1 MKSNLLS
8 ENLGFCNGPFTV
20 HTSRTMM
27 FKELEELLD
36 NTQPGTTREGYLNLI
51 IDSNILAKPTASS
64 RNKTA
69 KYITGLYS
77 LCTNV
82 LVFRILRYFWQSE
95 KDSHTLL
102 AFLCAYARDSLLRD
116 VAKVILSISIGSK
129 LSLDYIKDDLQNKH
143 PGRFSPKT
151 LHSTAQNIASSFQQ
165 SGHFSGRRIKIRTNP
180 SITPANVAYALLL
193 GYLSGVRGQNLFK
206 TEWAKLLDIPQDRIA
221 NFASQA
227 HRLGWMEFRNI
238 GNVVDISFNNLLTE
252 EEKEAVDG
260 AN

>member
-1 MKSNLLS
+1 MKSKSLP
-8 ENLGFCNGPFTV
+8 ENLGFRNGPFTV

-36 NTQPGTTREGYLNLI
+36 NAQLDTTREGYLNLI

-77 LCTNV
+77 LCSNV
-82 LVFRILRYFWQSE
+82 LVFRILRCFWQSE
-95 KDSHTLL
+95 KDGHALL
-102 AFLCAYARDSLLRD
+102 AFLGAYARDSLLRD
-116 VAKVILSISIGSK
+116 VAKVILSIAIGSE
-129 LSLDYIKDDLQNKH
+129 LSLDFIKDELQRKH
-143 PGRFSPKT
+143 PGRFSPNT

-165 SGHFSGRRIKIRTNP
+165 SGHLSGRRIKVRTNP
-180 SITPANVAYALLL
+180 SVTAANVAYALLL
-193 GYLSGVRGQNLFK
+193 GYLSGVRGQNLFR
-206 TEWAKLLDIPQDRIA
+206 TEWAKLLDISQDRIA

-238 GNVVDISFNNLLTE
+238 GNVVDISFNNLLTKE
-252 EEKEAVDG
+252 EREAVDG
-260 AN
+260 SN

>member
-1 MKSNLLS
+1 MKSKLLP

-36 NTQPGTTREGYLNLI
+36 NTQLGTTRDDYLKSI
-51 IDSNILAKPTASS
+51 IESNILAKPTISS

-69 KYITGLYS
+69 KYISGLYS
-77 LCTNV
+77 LSTNV

-95 KDSHTLL
+95 KDGHALL

-116 VAKVILSISIGSK
+116 VADVILSISVGSE
-129 LSLDYIKDDLQNKH
+129 LSLDYIKDELQDKH
-143 PGRFSPKT
+143 PGRFSPRT

-165 SGHFSGRRIKIRTNP
+165 SGLLSGRRIKIRTNP
-180 SITPANVAYALLL
+180 SVTPANVAYALLL
-193 GYLSGVRGQNLFK
+193 GYLSGVRGQSLFK
-206 TEWAKLLDIPQDRIA
+206 TEWAKLLDISQDRIA

-227 HRLGWMEFRNI
+227 HRLGWMEFRNF
-238 GNVVDISFNNLLTE
+238 GNVVDISFNNLLTK
-252 EEKEAVDG
+252 EEKEAIDG
-260 AN
+260 TN

>member
-1 MKSNLLS
+1 MKSKLLP

-27 FKELEELLD
+27 FKELEGLLD
-36 NTQPGTTREGYLNLI
+36 HSQVDTPKEEYIKFITE
-51 IDSNILAKPTASS
+51 SNILAKPTVSS

-77 LCTNV
+77 LSTNV
-82 LVFRILRYFWQSE
+82 SVFRILRYFWESE
-95 KDSHTLL
+95 KDGHALL
-102 AFLCAYARDSLLRD
+102 VFLCAYARDSLLRD
-116 VAKVILSISIGSK
+116 VADVILSISVGSE
-129 LSLDYIKDDLQNKH
+129 LSLDYIKDELQNKH
-143 PGRFSPKT
+143 PGRFGPKT

-165 SGHFSGRRIKIRTNP
+165 SGHLSGRRIKIRTNP
-180 SITPANVAYALLL
+180 SVTPANVAYAVLL

-206 TEWAKLLDIPQDRIA
+206 TEWTKLIDISQDRIA

-238 GNVVDISFNNLLTE
+238 GNVVDISFNNLLTK
-252 EEKEAVDG
+252 EEKEAIDG
-260 AN
+260 TN